1 MFNWLRKRIADR
13 RKAVFPY
20 WDGTRIRRIDPM
32 LAMAAL
38 KSHKEFDWSRT
49 PKQCDSASDEVSIEG
64 YQLTQDAVCAAFD
77 VKPFDGTSGL
87 TQAECLDLLA
97 AFTGWL
103 GVQKKTPNNLQTSS
117 EPTGTESS
125 NDNSATRSKSDST

>member
-32 LAMAAL
+32 VAMAAL
-38 KSHKEFDWSRT
+38 KSHEEFDWSRT
-49 PKQCDSASDEVSIEG
+49 PKQCDSGSDEISIEG
-64 YQLTQDAVCAAFD
+64 YQLTQDAICAAFD
-77 VKPFDGTSGL
+77 VKPFDGKVGL
-87 TQAECLDLLA
+87 TQAECLDLLV

-103 GVQKKTPNNLQTSS
+103 GIQKKTPSNSQTLS
-117 EPTGTESS
+117 EPTEAESS
-125 NDNSATRSKSDST
+125 SGDSVTRSKSDSA